1 MNSRT
6 AGLAAAVMFLA
17 IGGGHLYLSLGLP
30 RGTLAEPGPGLF
42 PMFVG
47 ALMSAASLFYLVRVL
62 AERHPV
68 EFDLRTNATRTAVL
82 VAAFVAFIMLLPRIG
97 FIVPS
102 LLLQVA
108 TLRVF
113 GMRGLWRLGA
123 VAAATTAASVLIFEI
138 LLGVQFPAP
147 SWSF

>member
-6 AGLAAAVMFLA
+6 AGLIAAIIFLA
-17 IGGGHLYLSLGLP
+17 IGGGQLYMTFNLS
-30 RGTLAEPGPGLF
+30 RGTLVEPGPGLF
-42 PMFVG
+42 PMFIG
-47 ALMSAASLFYLVRVL
+47 ILMSTASLFYVVRVL

-68 EFDLRTNATRTAVL
+68 DFDLRTNATRIAVL
-82 VAAFVAFIMLLPRIG
+82 VAAFVAFILLLPRIG

-123 VAAATTAASVLIFEI
+123 LAAATTAASVLIFEI
-138 LLGVQFPAP
+138 LLGVQFPTP